1 MVELGAGR
9 SLVARAK
16 RRARLLRS
24 PQSKDDAAPGLAK
37 RVGTLS
43 REVQSL
49 RKRVV
54 ALEAEVLEANSQ
66 GRRIGEI
73 SDLVTEL
80 LVSEASRRDPDFQRI
95 VDKYANE

>member
-1 MVELGAGR
+1 M
-9 SLVARAK
+9 
-16 RRARLLRS
+16 
-24 PQSKDDAAPGLAK
+24 PGLAK

-43 REVQSL
+43 KEVQNL
-49 RKRVV
+49 KKRVR

-95 VDKYANE
+95 VAKYANE